1 MFGAFNPERRGATRA
16 RAPRRFL
23 PLSPTTDT
31 PSIQP
36 DACGPTTLPAR
47 RENLHSRCG
56 NAGIN
61 KSSSVWLGWIR
72 PETPVSIKLV
82 VNMKYESSGSVM
94 IMPFA

>member
-23 PLSPTTDT
+23 PLSPTTGT

-36 DACGPTTLPAR
+36 DACGPTTLPGR
-47 RENLHSRCG
+47 RENLLGRRG

-61 KSSSVWLGWIR
+61 KSSSAWFGFDSSRNAGINKIR
-72 PETPVSIKLV
+72 CEYAV
-82 VNMKYESSGSVM
+82 
-94 IMPFA
+94 